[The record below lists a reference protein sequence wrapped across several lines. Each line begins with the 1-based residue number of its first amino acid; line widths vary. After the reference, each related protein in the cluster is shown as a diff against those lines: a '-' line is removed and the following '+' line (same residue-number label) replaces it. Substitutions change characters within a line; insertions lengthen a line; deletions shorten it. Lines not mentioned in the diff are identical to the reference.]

1 MPSLLDQ
8 PVALRSGDPPR
19 LSRISKTSSIGL
31 SAQDHSG
38 KEFNPV
44 RCLLCGGSC
53 HGQSGS
59 VFSRWA
65 ISSRWVNKT
74 IPANKGNT
82 SGNASG
88 YRRQVEE
95 STIETSKSREEIIRQ
110 TPTFYALK
118 LHSNQ
123 TLLVKYRGE
132 GRPSHQEKGCWLS
145 KPPPFLM
152 PTFY

>member
-1 MPSLLDQ
+1 MASQFRVQQVGDQ
-8 PVALRSGDPPR
+8 LAMGEQHD
-19 LSRISKTSSIGL
+19 
-31 SAQDHSG
+31 
-38 KEFNPV
+38 
-44 RCLLCGGSC
+44 
-53 HGQSGS
+53 
-59 VFSRWA
+59 
-65 ISSRWVNKT
+65 
-74 IPANKGNT
+74 PANNGNT
-82 SGNASG
+82 SGNVG
-88 YRRQVEE
+88 HRRHVEE

-152 PTFY
+152 PDCYSGRPAGRRDKQLKATNNNC